1 MVDEKVLIFEVEC
14 RSDNN
19 YGNHHVYRYCIAY
32 CSPISFYLVHHSQSH
47 QHENSCS
54 CSHTVDPSRKRLQI
68 AGIDDGWPNDYYW
81 QVSLPF
87 LN

>member
-1 MVDEKVLIFEVEC
+1 
-14 RSDNN
+14 
-19 YGNHHVYRYCIAY
+19 
-32 CSPISFYLVHHSQSH
+32 VHHSQSH